1 VLERRTK
8 LNLSDKD
15 IYINVVGGL
24 KVSDPA
30 ADLAV
35 AMAIASAAAGRR
47 LDDGLVVFGEVGL
60 GGEIRTVTNVEKR
73 VAEAKK
79 LGFNEALA
87 PIGAKKNSFIKG
99 VRDLRQALIDYVK

>member
-1 VLERRTK
+1 
-8 LNLSDKD
+8 
-15 IYINVVGGL
+15 
-24 KVSDPA
+24 
-30 ADLAV
+30 
-35 AMAIASAAAGRR
+35 
-47 LDDGLVVFGEVGL
+47 
-60 GGEIRTVTNVEKR
+60 VTNVEKR